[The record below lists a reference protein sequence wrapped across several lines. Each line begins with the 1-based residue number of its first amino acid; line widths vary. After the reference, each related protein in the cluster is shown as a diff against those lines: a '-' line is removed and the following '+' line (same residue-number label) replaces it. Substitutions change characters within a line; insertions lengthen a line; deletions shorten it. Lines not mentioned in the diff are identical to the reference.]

1 MSLKDGAV
9 LPGWP
14 VDVAAALAAQGR
26 RFNDPDQNQRGALA
40 ILDGRV
46 YVPYGG
52 HFGDCGSYH
61 GWVVGVGLTNPA
73 QIVAWSTRAPG
84 GGIWAPGG
92 IASDGH
98 SLFVATGNTMDARR
112 WSDGE
117 AVFRLAPD
125 LARST
130 RPQDYFAPSDWRA
143 LDASDADLG
152 GANPLPLDVPAAT
165 GTQPLILALGKDSR
179 AYLLDRDN
187 LGGIGGSLLSETVAT
202 GPIRTAASAYP
213 AADGVFVAFEGA
225 GAHCPGPRRGDALTV
240 LKIAPAR
247 RPCSPP
253 RGAAR
258 SAAAARRSSPPPTA
272 IRTRWCGCS
281 APRATTG
288 CTAFAAIPA
297 SRSSTGGGP
306 GDRMSGLH
314 HFQDLLPA
322 GGRLYVG
329 ADDRLYAFSF

>member
-1 MSLKDGAV
+1 M
-9 LPGWP
+9 
-14 VDVAAALAAQGR
+14 AAQGR

-152 GANPLPLDVPAAT
+152 GTNPLPLDVPAAT
-165 GTQPLILALGKDSR
+165 GTQPLILALGKDCARLPARPRQSR
-179 AYLLDRDN
+179 RHRRQPLKRD
-187 LGGIGGSLLSETVAT
+187 GRHRPDPHRGVGLS
-202 GPIRTAASAYP
+202 S
-213 AADGVFVAFEGA
+213 
-225 GAHCPGPRRGDALTV
+225 RRRRLCRVRGTRAR
-240 LKIAPAR
+240 IAR
-247 RPCSPP
+247 RP
-253 RGAAR
+253 
-258 SAAAARRSSPPPTA
+258 AAAMR
-272 IRTRWCGCS
+272 
-281 APRATTG
+281 
-288 CTAFAAIPA
+288 
-297 SRSSTGGGP
+297 
-306 GDRMSGLH
+306 
-314 HFQDLLPA
+314 
-322 GGRLYVG
+322 
-329 ADDRLYAFSF
+329 